1 MNNNYIVSL
10 TTIPSKFDN
19 LHLTIDSIVHQSI
32 LPNKI
37 VINIPK
43 IYNFRMNNSEI
54 PLDKINDFI
63 NKYSAHNVCVNLI
76 DKDYGPG
83 TKLLGLLNSSMIHDY
98 DASNTYIILIDD
110 DVIYKPFMIEH
121 FDNNIKSNHIELAS
135 FYVYDFDTIKM
146 GIGDYIIKIGQGVDG
161 FLMKLSTLDNFLPYY
176 NLIQEQ
182 DYINYHDDF
191 YISYFFYLIKKE
203 IYYIKLLNCVIY
215 NTHANTYTDA
225 LYHLKGKYS
234 RDNLINQ
241 LHFIFDNLNKNGC
254 FDFLK
259 S

>member
-1 MNNNYIVSL
+1 MNNYIVSL

-19 LHLTIDSIVHQSI
+19 LHLTIDSILRQSI
-32 LPNKI
+32 LPKKI

-54 PLDKINDFI
+54 SLDKINEFI
-63 NKYSAHNVCVNLI
+63 DKYSKFNVYINLI

-83 TKLLGLLNSSMIHDY
+83 TKLLGLLNSSMIDTHND
-98 DASNTYIILIDD
+98 SNTYIILVDD

-121 FDNNIKSNHIELAS
+121 FDNNIKSNNIEVAS
-135 FYVYDFDTIKM
+135 FYVYDLDTIKM
-146 GIGDYIIKIGQGVDG
+146 GIGNEIIQIGQGVDG
-161 FLMKLSTLDNFLPYY
+161 FLIKLSALDKFLTYY

-203 IYYIKLLNCVIY
+203 IYYIQLGCIVYDK
-215 NTHANTYTDA
+215 HPHTYIDA
-225 LYHLKGKYS
+225 LYHLRGKYS
-234 RDNLINQ
+234 RDNLNNKIYN
-241 LHFIFDNLNKNGC
+241 IVTELNRNGC

-259 S
+259 L

>member
-1 MNNNYIVSL
+1 MNNYIVSL

-19 LHLTIDSIVHQSI
+19 LHLTIDSILSQSI
-32 LPNKI
+32 LPKKI

-54 PLDKINDFI
+54 SLDKINDFI

-83 TKLLGLLNSSMIHDY
+83 TKLLGLLNSSMIDNYEH
-98 DASNTYIILIDD
+98 SNTYIILVDD

-121 FDNNIKSNHIELAS
+121 FDNNIKSNNIQIAS
-135 FYVYDFDTIKM
+135 FYVYNFDAIKR
-146 GIGDYIIKIGQGVDG
+146 GIGDCIIRIGQGVDG
-161 FLMKLSTLDNFLPYY
+161 FLIKLSALDNFLPYY

-191 YISYFFYLIKKE
+191 YISYFFHLIKKE
-203 IYYIKLLNCVIY
+203 IYYIQLNCIVY
-215 NTHANTYTDA
+215 DKHPQTYIDA
-225 LYHLKGKYS
+225 LYHLTGKYS
-234 RDNLINQ
+234 RDNLNNKIYN
-241 LHFIFDNLNKNGC
+241 IVTELNRNGC